1 MPATLVTKFFALY
14 AKWKWPTAI
23 VLNDIDH
30 STKTAE
36 QSPW

>member
-1 MPATLVTKFFALY
+1 MQ
-14 AKWKWPTAI
+14 WPTAI

-36 QSPW
+36 QSPWYTTVTPL